1 MNQDDSRN
9 GGEIL
14 KEGKQRD
21 GNAYRELD
29 VATTRKI
36 EIRGQ

>member
-14 KEGKQRD
+14 KVGKQRD
-21 GNAYRELD
+21 GSAYRELEI
-29 VATTRKI
+29 ATTREI